1 MKRAKRLQRILALS
15 LACGLVLPP
24 AMPSNVHAEDRLP
37 VTLYA
42 TPEQALASF
51 DTDSGTTDKT
61 AKKVIFGKDASGASL
76 EWYIAG
82 QDPVGGGLVLVSAE
96 PYETAQIF
104 NSEGPNR
111 PKDYISDPAIL
122 YESGDP
128 AQVYYNHYGT
138 SDIRS
143 VLNGEESLS
152 VHFTQT
158 EQDML
163 MESTVG
169 TTDTLNSAIY
179 KTVDKVYL
187 PSAGDQ
193 EFQDKDRNGPL
204 TFLVGSSTEENA
216 SGSLVFSSD
225 YWLPRPQTF
234 YTRSPR
240 PTIAYHVLTARYF
253 GSNHEVGTADLDDP
267 VNTVAVIQIGL
278 DTIDH
283 FEADSS
289 DEAFRIVY
297 KNEIP
302 EEPDPESFGEVI
314 INDAGNAIDIRGIT
328 DEVTLYV
335 EKNGNTYSKSIS
347 SDISYPLNLL
357 SFGGT
362 FIENLDG
369 ASVYIEK
376 DGVKEYARQREPD
389 EYDNVLVTNEEGA
402 VVSVTDNNHVPND
415 SSQGPAEYAFDDD
428 RSTFYHTEWNPEYTV
443 SEEQPA
449 VVTIEFSK
457 VMKDI
462 HQMAYLQRRDGG
474 KGNFIHFQINYK
486 VNEEDEW
493 TLAQD
498 VTFDG
503 TTNSEMRFAAFDPID
518 AKFIQLVVTEGSGSH
533 AAASEIDFF
542 RKEDKKYEELDTAIE
557 NAKSFIENAENYT
570 EESISEIQSE
580 IEKAEAVRND
590 PDASSKDIRS
600 AAKSL
605 NSAVDL
611 AEPVNLAELQKAY
624 DEARRIPNDN
634 YTGSTWANLQNSLS
648 AATELLIGSGRTY
661 EKVEAAIQAIEDA
674 VAGLRYNLD
683 LSALRALVNE
693 CSDLIKDDYEA
704 AEWPAFTEAL
714 EAAQAI
720 LTSGEQI
727 TQEQVDEVKEELQNA
742 EDSLRA
748 KFDKT
753 ELRDLIDHCD
763 EYMFTDRQYTEEA
776 YDNLQEVLDEAKLV
790 EQDADTTQEV
800 IDKAIEDLKAA
811 EEYLLANKIPGDIKY
826 LLRDLLTEMGEFIA
840 SDDNEALYTSE
851 SWSNLET
858 VYAEAKEYYDS
869 LGLPQNPM
877 RELYKHY
884 TALVEAKEGLEPAKE
899 TEEISTAVLEYALTL
914 AETADTEGVL
924 DSAAEVFNN
933 ARASAQDILE
943 RVQAGDASVTQAMV
957 DESWQNLIKAMQ
969 YLSFKQGDKTDL
981 QKVIDLANSLNLSRY
996 LEEGQQAFND
1006 ALTAAEAVLADGDA
1020 MQDEIDQAWKALLKA
1035 MSELRL
1041 KPSKDAL
1048 EDLIASAESLNTEGA
1063 DEETAAIFRSALA
1076 RAVSVFEDEQATE
1089 TEVASAEKELQTAI
1103 DQMLASTG
1111 GSAQNPSQTGSSD
1124 ENAAGSVQAGT
1135 GNANSGGSQNSG
1147 SNGSRTAAS
1156 GSKAVKTGDSMFPI
1170 AGSAAVMAMAA
1181 AVIVLGRRKRSI
1193 R

>member
-82 QDPVGGGLVLVSAE
+82 QDPAGGGLVLVSAE

-143 VLNGEESLS
+143 ALNGEESLS
-152 VHFTQT
+152 AHFTQT

-187 PSAGDQ
+187 PSAGNQ

-267 VNTVAVIQIGL
+267 VNTVAVIQIDL

-357 SFGGT
+357 SFDGT

-376 DGVKEYARQREPD
+376 DGVKEYARRREPD

-428 RSTFYHTEWNPEYTV
+428 RSTFYHTEWNPEYIV
-443 SEEQPA
+443 SEDQPA
-449 VVTIEFSK
+449 VVTIEFSE

-462 HQMAYLQRRDGG
+462 HQVAYLQRR
-474 KGNFIHFQINYK
+474 
-486 VNEEDEW
+486 
-493 TLAQD
+493 
-498 VTFDG
+498 
-503 TTNSEMRFAAFDPID
+503 
-518 AKFIQLVVTEGSGSH
+518 
-533 AAASEIDFF
+533 
-542 RKEDKKYEELDTAIE
+542 
-557 NAKSFIENAENYT
+557 
-570 EESISEIQSE
+570 
-580 IEKAEAVRND
+580 
-590 PDASSKDIRS
+590 
-600 AAKSL
+600 
-605 NSAVDL
+605 
-611 AEPVNLAELQKAY
+611 
-624 DEARRIPNDN
+624 
-634 YTGSTWANLQNSLS
+634 
-648 AATELLIGSGRTY
+648 
-661 EKVEAAIQAIEDA
+661 
-674 VAGLRYNLD
+674 VAG
-683 LSALRALVNE
+683 
-693 CSDLIKDDYEA
+693 
-704 AEWPAFTEAL
+704 
-714 EAAQAI
+714 
-720 LTSGEQI
+720 
-727 TQEQVDEVKEELQNA
+727 
-742 EDSLRA
+742 
-748 KFDKT
+748 
-753 ELRDLIDHCD
+753 
-763 EYMFTDRQYTEEA
+763 
-776 YDNLQEVLDEAKLV
+776 
-790 EQDADTTQEV
+790 
-800 IDKAIEDLKAA
+800 
-811 EEYLLANKIPGDIKY
+811 
-826 LLRDLLTEMGEFIA
+826 
-840 SDDNEALYTSE
+840 
-851 SWSNLET
+851 
-858 VYAEAKEYYDS
+858 
-869 LGLPQNPM
+869 
-877 RELYKHY
+877 
-884 TALVEAKEGLEPAKE
+884 KE
-899 TEEISTAVLEYALTL
+899 TLFIS
-914 AETADTEGVL
+914 
-924 DSAAEVFNN
+924 
-933 ARASAQDILE
+933 
-943 RVQAGDASVTQAMV
+943 
-957 DESWQNLIKAMQ
+957 
-969 YLSFKQGDKTDL
+969 
-981 QKVIDLANSLNLSRY
+981 
-996 LEEGQQAFND
+996 
-1006 ALTAAEAVLADGDA
+1006 
-1020 MQDEIDQAWKALLKA
+1020 
-1035 MSELRL
+1035 
-1041 KPSKDAL
+1041 
-1048 EDLIASAESLNTEGA
+1048 
-1063 DEETAAIFRSALA
+1063 
-1076 RAVSVFEDEQATE
+1076 
-1089 TEVASAEKELQTAI
+1089 
-1103 DQMLASTG
+1103 
-1111 GSAQNPSQTGSSD
+1111 
-1124 ENAAGSVQAGT
+1124 
-1135 GNANSGGSQNSG
+1135 
-1147 SNGSRTAAS
+1147 
-1156 GSKAVKTGDSMFPI
+1156 
-1170 AGSAAVMAMAA
+1170 
-1181 AVIVLGRRKRSI
+1181 RSI
-1193 R
+1193 IK